1 MSSTEQQQVLDWD
14 VEESGDNDRQAQFV
28 NRGGPGSSTKVMPM
42 GAGTKDGSS
51 PLTGLSTN
59 GRRES
64 IATYNDADMEIA
76 LQQRETEGF
85 HYQRSKG
92 MRNRPAGSR
101 MVGGKKPHNMEAYNK
116 FESTEYIIPDTAQ
129 QESVFMTDTKSKRKK
144 RYYCLWVLYFL
155 IGIR

>member
-14 VEESGDNDRQAQFV
+14 VEEIGDNDRPAQFV
-28 NRGGPGSSTKVMPM
+28 NKEGPGSSTKVMPM
-42 GAGTKDGSS
+42 GAGTKVGLHSVLHHVFSS
-51 PLTGLSTN
+51 
-59 GRRES
+59 
-64 IATYNDADMEIA
+64 ATYNDADMEIA

-101 MVGGKKPHNMEAYNK
+101 MVGGKKPHNVEAYNK